1 MADLGS
7 IFQQKYDEFAVDLE
21 GALPELSSAI
31 AVAKGLGAEERA
43 KQFATHVLA
52 NCSPNRE
59 KTKNPGL
66 VLPGVTITDSLWT
79 ALSDTS
85 QKAIQEYLTLL
96 GFTSLYS
103 GAAGA
108 DSKPSTEWTE
118 SFLNTMRE
126 KMSSMDFEGISK
138 KIADMMAGLG
148 TDNMPKIPERFLKGH
163 LAKLVEELSR
173 EVRPEDLGL
182 TPEQI
187 AEYEKN
193 PGGAFELITQ
203 LYTKNPEIIQKLI
216 KRVAKRIQDK
226 IQRGEIRPDQI
237 AVEAEEMM
245 KEFTGNGAF
254 MEMMSS
260 FKDTFGMADPD
271 IARAAGREGDARRNI
286 VKERLR
292 KKMEAKKAGKK

>member
-7 IFQQKYDEFAVDLE
+7 IFQQKYEEFAVELE
-21 GALPELSSAI
+21 GALPELASVIAAAKAMSAEDR
-31 AVAKGLGAEERA
+31 VKRFAEVILPSC
-43 KQFATHVLA
+43 T
-52 NCSPNRE
+52 PNRD
-59 KTKNPGL
+59 KTLNPGL
-66 VLPGVTITDSLWT
+66 VLPGVLIPNSLW
-79 ALSDTS
+79 ASLSDTS

-108 DSKPSTEWTE
+108 DSKPSAEWTE

-126 KMSSMDFEGISK
+126 KMSSMDFAGMSK
-138 KIADMMAGLG
+138 KIADMMGGLG
-148 TDNMPKIPERFLKGH
+148 PDNIPKIPERFLKGH

-203 LYTKNPEIIQKLI
+203 LYTKNPEIIQNLI

-271 IARAAGREGDARRNI
+271 IARAAGRDGDARRNL

-292 KKMEAKKAGKK
+292 KKMDAKKAGKK

>member
-1 MADLGS
+1 MADLGT
-7 IFQQKYDEFAVDLE
+7 IFQQKYDEFSVDLE
-21 GALPELSSAI
+21 GTLPELKVAI
-31 AVAKGLGAEERA
+31 VNAKALGAEERA
-43 KQFATHVLA
+43 KKFAAQVLP
-52 NCSPNRE
+52 NCSPNRD

-96 GFTSLYS
+96 GFTALYS
-103 GAAGA
+103 GAAGT

-126 KMSSMDFEGISK
+126 KMSSMDFDGISK
-138 KIADMMAGLG
+138 KIADMMSGLG
-148 TDNMPKIPERFLKGH
+148 PDAMPKIPERFLKGH

-182 TPEQI
+182 TKEQI

-203 LYTKNPEIIQKLI
+203 LYTKNPEVIQNLI

-271 IARAAGREGDARRNI
+271 LARAAGREGDARRNL

-292 KKMEAKKAGKK
+292 KKLAARNAGKK